1 MLKKLIHYDLKSIS
15 KIWLIGL
22 LATLALSF
30 VAGVCG
36 YFLYSDKEY
45 TEVIN
50 VLSVF
55 VLIISFLAV
64 GIFAVGTSLIVYIR
78 FYKHFYTDE
87 GYLTFTLPVKRSQ
100 LLNSK
105 IISGAII
112 EGATIFMIF
121 LEIIIAIATATRE
134 DFFSAEA
141 YDFFKEAIAELQA
154 DNDLLFGVII
164 IFAEVLISSVLLSLT
179 SLLFTYLCIS
189 IGCSVT
195 RKNKVLTAVG
205 IYYGATGV
213 LTFILQIISLFG
225 ISGISALVDKIPD
238 DMSDGVILLGF
249 AVPILFLSMIVTIL
263 YGLNYWILDKKLNLT

>member
-1 MLKKLIHYDLKSIS
+1 MLKKLIRYDLKSIS
-15 KIWLIGL
+15 KIWIIGL
-22 LATLALSF
+22 LSTLALSF
-30 VAGVCG
+30 AAGICG
-36 YFLYSDKEY
+36 YFLYNDKEY

-64 GIFAVGTSLIVYIR
+64 GIFAVGVSLLIYIR
-78 FYKHFYTDE
+78 YYKHFYTDE

-105 IISGAII
+105 LISGAII
-112 EGATIFMIF
+112 EGATIFAVF
-121 LEIIIAIATATRE
+121 LEIMIAIAIATRE

-154 DNDLLFGVII
+154 DSELLFGVVI
-164 IFAEVLISSVLLSLT
+164 IFAEVIILFVLLSLA

-205 IYYGATGV
+205 IYYGASGI
-213 LTFILQIISLFG
+213 LTFILQILTLFG
-225 ISGISALVDKIPD
+225 ISGISSLVDQLPD